1 MVYTRGQTS
10 STVSTAYTLLGL
22 RNSTLLL
29 RSVKTAGPSDKQFW
43 ASWNNW
49 YHAFLT
55 EAAEAFPTLPRS
67 GHRAEAT
74 ARWVTFTAKKL
85 RCDESFVRSWLRTAD
100 QDDLLVGSSGYA

>member
-1 MVYTRGQTS
+1 MVYTRGQSS
-10 STVSTAYTLLGL
+10 STVSAAYTLLGL

-29 RSVKTAGPSDKQFW
+29 RSVNPGPSDKQFW

-55 EAAEAFPTLPRS
+55 EATEAFPSLPRS

-85 RCDESFVRSWLRTAD
+85 RCDESFVRTWLRTAD
-100 QDDLLVGSSGYA
+100 QDELVAGYA